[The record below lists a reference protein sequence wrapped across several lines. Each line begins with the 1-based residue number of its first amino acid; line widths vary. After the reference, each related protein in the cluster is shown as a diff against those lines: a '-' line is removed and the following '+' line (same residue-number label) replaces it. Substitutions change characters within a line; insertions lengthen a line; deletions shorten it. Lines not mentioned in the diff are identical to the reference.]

1 MAPEL
6 PPAPAFSRAAAHPR
20 LPAVLLQAALVL
32 VGAAGTVVGA
42 RALMSTVTNSLR
54 EGATKLATLAIFWLA
69 LFVAVRFVLDS
80 P

>member
-6 PPAPAFSRAAAHPR
+6 PLPPAFSRAAAHPR
-20 LPAVLLQAALVL
+20 LPAALLQAALVL

-42 RALMSTVTNSLR
+42 RALMSNVTNSLR